1 MALCCPGG
9 PRLPSVCWPTCARPP
24 QALLPHLQLLP
35 SGLVSTLANPADRAA
50 STLLLGALVPCIGA
64 PIYEEIQARA
74 FNLQALPGIHAKAEA
89 NDEDP
94 EVGAWRM
101 IYPRAYLNNVA
112 QQSMAFY
119 EAFAEAQGIG

>member
-1 MALCCPGG
+1 MCAEAASRRVARRS
-9 PRLPSVCWPTCARPP
+9 PR
-24 QALLPHLQLLP
+24 PHLRPQ
-35 SGLVSTLANPADRAA
+35 TR
-50 STLLLGALVPCIGA
+50 
-64 PIYEEIQARA
+64 RM
-74 FNLQALPGIHAKAEA
+74 QALPGIHAKAEA

-119 EAFAEAQGIG
+119 EAFAEAQGIE

>member
-1 MALCCPGG
+1 MLGQFLWALAY
-9 PRLPSVCWPTCARPP
+9 TK
-24 QALLPHLQLLP
+24 
-35 SGLVSTLANPADRAA
+35 
-50 STLLLGALVPCIGA
+50 I
-64 PIYEEIQARA
+64 
-74 FNLQALPGIHAKAEA
+74 NLQALPGIHAKAEA

-119 EAFAEAQGIG
+119 EAFAESQGLE